1 MTRLL
6 TALALMTTLSL
17 LPAPVRAH
25 DTYDDSESHPLRMA
39 AYALHPVGWGLE
51 WLVFRPIHFVV
62 SNPRVEH
69 IFGHVPHESP
79 FGAYEP
85 YEPVD
90 DE

>member
-25 DTYDDSESHPLRMA
+25 DAYDDSESHPLRMA

-51 WLVFRPIHFVV
+51 WFVFRPIHFVV